1 MGPLYKVMVITPANE
16 TRVPTTLAIPRGL
29 WRSTTSNLHEHMARL
44 DNKKDFTAFDIYTGT
59 TLTSIYMGQNIAI
72 FFPTK
77 NVGRGFSLHFIV
89 SYQDLCDVINATDV
103 TYLSITAMINVR
115 QAIVLIIDATS
126 VGEVHLR
133 LVKYIL
139 RVNVTLRS
147 IQDTYRLIA
156 NLWVFNVFSFF
167 LFFWVFCCVKQ

>member
-1 MGPLYKVMVITPANE
+1 ME
-16 TRVPTTLAIPRGL
+16 
-29 WRSTTSNLHEHMARL
+29 
-44 DNKKDFTAFDIYTGT
+44 
-59 TLTSIYMGQNIAI
+59 QNIAI
-72 FFPTK
+72 FFPPK

-89 SYQDLCDVINATDV
+89 SYILCDVINATDV

-115 QAIVLIIDATS
+115 QAMVLTIDATS

-156 NLWVFNVFSFF
+156 KLWVFDVFSFF